1 MQKKLVQFQ
10 MPITDVEI
18 RADENAIVIQWVAST
33 PEIDRYNSIV
43 TVDWIRNGM
52 SNYIANPVI
61 LLWHD
66 SDKAIGTMVE
76 HRVDNTGLFIKAKLT
91 LDVDNIYQA
100 IKNGVTRGFSI
111 GFYPIEYSYENKEW
125 VPLSALSQEDLDKL
139 DYNDVVRKITKI
151 DLVEISVVNTPA
163 NPSALF
169 TMQKAVRAFFE
180 WIEKRS
186 VIELQKRDIE
196 EEATEEVM
204 ATETTEETP
213 KDEVE
218 ETTEEEIQGD
228 EVETAGE
235 NPEPPTEEDDN
246 PEPAVEITADEEPT
260 TDNVVEDPQAESG
273 SEEMRKVLDLFD
285 QAMWIIELQN
295 GKIEKLEAIVS
306 KIPAKRW
313 FVTVAPNKP
322 SEDPLLSEM
331 RNAKQKAL
339 GNV

>member
-1 MQKKLVQFQ
+1 

-18 RADENAIVIQWVAST
+18 RADENAIIIQWVAST

-91 LDVDNIYQA
+91 LDIDNIYQA

-125 VPLSALSQEDLDKL
+125 IPLSALSQEDLDKL
-139 DYNDVVRKITKI
+139 DYNDVVRKITKL

-163 NPSALF
+163 NPSSLF

-196 EEATEEVM
+196 EEAAEEVIT
-204 ATETTEETP
+204 TETTEDTVE
-213 KDEVE
+213 EVVE

-228 EVETAGE
+228 EVETTGE
-235 NPEPPTEEDDN
+235 SPEPPTEEDKN
-246 PEPAVEITADEEPT
+246 PEPAVEITAEEEPT
-260 TDNVVEDPQAESG
+260 TEVVEDPQAETESG
-273 SEEMRKVLDLFD
+273 EMRKVLDLFD
-285 QAMWIIELQN
+285 QAMGVIELQN
-295 GKIEKLEAIVS
+295 GKIEKLEAIVNT
-306 KIPAKRW
+306 IPAKRW
-313 FVTVAPNKP
+313 FVTVTPNKP

-339 GNV
+339 GNI